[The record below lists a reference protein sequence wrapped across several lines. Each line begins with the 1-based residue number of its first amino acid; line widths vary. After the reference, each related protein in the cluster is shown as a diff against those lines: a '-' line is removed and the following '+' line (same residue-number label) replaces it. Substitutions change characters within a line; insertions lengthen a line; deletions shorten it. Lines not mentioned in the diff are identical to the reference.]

1 MKKINI
7 AIDDRT
13 GKYFVPDDSPNDDY
27 YYDEDEQF
35 ISNRKDFKTVDSF
48 IYYAKSV
55 KKYLAENGVP
65 ERIY

>member
-13 GKYFVPDDSPNDDY
+13 GKYFVPDDSPNNDY
-27 YYDEDEQF
+27 YDDEDEQF
-35 ISNRKDFKTVDSF
+35 ISNRKTFKTVDSF

-55 KKYLAENGVP
+55 KQYLAKNGVP

>member
-1 MKKINI
+1 MKRINI

-35 ISNRKDFKTVDSF
+35 ISNRKDFGTVDSF
-48 IYYAKSV
+48 IYYAKSA

>member
-1 MKKINI
+1 MKRINI

-35 ISNRKDFKTVDSF
+35 ISNRKDFGTVDSF
-48 IYYAKSV
+48 IY
-55 KKYLAENGVP
+55 
-65 ERIY
+65 

>member
-1 MKKINI
+1 MKRINI

-35 ISNRKDFKTVDSF
+35 ISNRKAFGTVDSF

>member
-1 MKKINI
+1 MKRINI

-35 ISNRKDFKTVDSF
+35 ISNRKTFDIIDSF
-48 IYYAKSV
+48 IHYAKSV
-55 KKYLAENGVP
+55 KQDIAENGVP

>member
-1 MKKINI
+1 MKRINI

-35 ISNRKDFKTVDSF
+35 ISNRKDFGTVDSF
-48 IYYAKSV
+48 IYYAKAV

>member
-13 GKYFVPDDSPNDDY
+13 GKYFVPDDLPNDNY
-27 YYDEDEQF
+27 YYDEDDQF
-35 ISNRKDFKTVDSF
+35 ISNRKAFKTVDSF

-55 KKYLAENGVP
+55 KQYLAENGVP

>member
-1 MKKINI
+1 MKRINI

-35 ISNRKDFKTVDSF
+35 ISNRKTFDTIDSS
-48 IYYAKSV
+48 IHYAKSV
-55 KKYLAENGVP
+55 KQDIAENGVP

>member
-1 MKKINI
+1 MKRINI

-27 YYDEDEQF
+27 YYDEDDQF
-35 ISNRKDFKTVDSF
+35 IVNRKAFKTVDSF

-55 KKYLAENGVP
+55 KQYLAENGVP